1 MAQPLAA
8 HMTGLVLHGTPET
21 SKAMESAMDELSVA
35 DDVAVQTC
43 TAATYEFIAAS
54 FTKQA
59 QRNAVTERKSL
70 LKAAACTSTTS
81 QPAFGQQS
89 CGWCQRPIGSHS
101 VTWMAHDIA
110 YCSQVHQP
118 VTALLIFSLLIP
130 HACALRAD
138 VPQQRYDGRALGGHR
153 PGRSAG

>member
-1 MAQPLAA
+1 MAQALAA

-21 SKAMESAMDELSVA
+21 SKAMESAMDDDLS
-35 DDVAVQTC
+35 
-43 TAATYEFIAAS
+43 
-54 FTKQA
+54 
-59 QRNAVTERKSL
+59 
-70 LKAAACTSTTS
+70 CTSTTS

-101 VTWMAHDIA
+101 ATWMAHDIA

>member
-59 QRNAVTERKSL
+59 QRNAVTECKSL

-81 QPAFGQQS
+81 PPAFGQQS

-110 YCSQVHQP
+110 YCSQVHEP

-138 VPQQRYDGRALGGHR
+138 VPQ
-153 PGRSAG
+153 